1 MGIDDATKACI
12 DCSTKKKGI
21 VDGKCTECPAKEG
34 INSVTKLCGPCFPHE
49 GIDPTTKK
57 CTECPD
63 GHEVDSITRECKACQ
78 TSECLESGKCVTLPN
93 GQCRKEG
100 DKTCKLFN

>member
-21 VDGKCTECPAKEG
+21 VDGKCTECPAKQG

-63 GHEVDSITRECKACQ
+63 GHEVDSVTRECK
-78 TSECLESGKCVTLPN
+78 G
-93 GQCRKEG
+93 
-100 DKTCKLFN
+100 KLFIYNQTFLS